1 MSQSTLVR
9 ISKIATTALVSL
21 MLVCLMK
28 NGILYAVYGFNQKVF
43 IELFCINK
51 DRPDLHC
58 DGKCELSKMF
68 REKQKENA
76 SRILVQLQLEN
87 QFFPPSF
94 SFDFPE
100 TSHPP
105 KSENVPAT
113 ILPDTYSFDFIKKSA
128 KPPEVV

>member
-1 MSQSTLVR
+1 
-9 ISKIATTALVSL
+9 

-28 NGILYAVYGFNQKVF
+28 NSILYAVYGLDSEVF
-43 IELFCINK
+43 IELFCVNK

-87 QFFPPSF
+87 QYFPPSF

-100 TSHPP
+100 VSLLPG
-105 KSENVPAT
+105 SESMPA
-113 ILPDTYSFDFIKKSA
+113 ILRPDTYSFDYIKESG
-128 KPPEVV
+128 KPPERA

>member
-1 MSQSTLVR
+1 
-9 ISKIATTALVSL
+9 

-28 NGILYAVYGFNQKVF
+28 NSILYAIYGFNPEVF
-43 IELFCINK
+43 IELFCVNK

-100 TSHPP
+100 ASFLPR
-105 KSENVPAT
+105 SENVPVT
-113 ILPDTYSFDFIKKSA
+113 LRPGTYSFDFIKDSC
-128 KPPEVV
+128 KPPERV

>member
-1 MSQSTLVR
+1 
-9 ISKIATTALVSL
+9 

-28 NGILYAVYGFNQKVF
+28 NSILYAVYGFDKEVF
-43 IELFCINK
+43 IELFCVNK

-68 REKQKENA
+68 REKQEENA

-87 QFFPPSF
+87 QYFPPSF

-100 TSHPP
+100 VSSF
-105 KSENVPAT
+105 KQVENVPDLL
-113 ILPDTYSFDFIKKSA
+113 LPDTYSFDFIKKNR
-128 KPPEVV
+128 KPPQLV

>member
-1 MSQSTLVR
+1 
-9 ISKIATTALVSL
+9 

-28 NGILYAVYGFNQKVF
+28 NSMLYAVYGFNSDLF
-43 IELFCINK
+43 IELFCVNK

-100 TSHPP
+100 VPFIP
-105 KSENVPAT
+105 ESENGPVWGR
-113 ILPDTYSFDFIKKSA
+113 PDTYSFDFIKKSA
-128 KPPEVV
+128 RPPEIV

>member
-1 MSQSTLVR
+1 
-9 ISKIATTALVSL
+9 

-28 NGILYAVYGFNQKVF
+28 NSILYAVYGFNREVF
-43 IELFCINK
+43 IELFCVNK

-76 SRILVQLQLEN
+76 SRILLQLQLEN
-87 QFFPPSF
+87 QYFPPAF

-100 TSHPP
+100 APGVAEPGNAS
-105 KSENVPAT
+105 PALRPA
-113 ILPDTYSFDFIKKSA
+113 IYFFDFIQENR
-128 KPPEVV
+128 KPPRAS